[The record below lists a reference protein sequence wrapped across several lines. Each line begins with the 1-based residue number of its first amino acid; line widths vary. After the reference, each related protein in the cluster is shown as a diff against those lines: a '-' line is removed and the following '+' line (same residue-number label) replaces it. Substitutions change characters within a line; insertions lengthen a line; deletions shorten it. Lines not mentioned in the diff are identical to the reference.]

1 MQDEWRE
8 RTMKCREGRL
18 YQQKEELRPR
28 ESSRSTAELRGK
40 EQKLH
45 SDDFPLWQSCFP
57 ENSL

>member
-18 YQQKEELRPR
+18 HQQKEEPRPK
-28 ESSRSTAELRGK
+28 ESSRSTAEMRGK

-45 SDDFPLWQSCFP
+45 SDDFP
-57 ENSL
+57 